1 MISSDVVHDVIGQLE
16 VEAIDHIEDQNH
28 FKQQNGTS
36 GGAHTSDIKQLLGL
50 LKMREQ
56 GGSICFALLFPFT
69 FLEAIKIIGNL
80 LATAFRQGLHVFI
93 IVEFGT
99 ATLVHVLQNI
109 SRVARVS
116 AEFKIQKE
124 ALSWDIRVISI

>member
-1 MISSDVVHDVIGQLE
+1 MSY
-16 VEAIDHIEDQNH
+16 
-28 FKQQNGTS
+28 QNGTS

-99 ATLVHVLQNI
+99 ATLVLKHLCYYPPTHFQLG
-109 SRVARVS
+109 SPCFAKYKPSGAR
-116 AEFKIQKE
+116 FC
-124 ALSWDIRVISI
+124 

>member
-1 MISSDVVHDVIGQLE
+1 MSY
-16 VEAIDHIEDQNH
+16 
-28 FKQQNGTS
+28 QNGTS

-69 FLEAIKIIGNL
+69 FLETIKIIGNL
-80 LATAFRQGLHVFI
+80 LATAFREGRHVFI

-99 ATLVHVLQNI
+99 ATLVLKHLCYYPQHISKGVHHVLQNI
-109 SRVARVS
+109 RRVACVS

-124 ALSWDIRVISI
+124 ALSWDIRVIST